1 MSKADRPVK
10 KPYRRPTL
18 RRYGDL
24 RTLTR
29 GGLRRN
35 DESNKLAGPKTRL
48 VGGTG

>member
-1 MSKADRPVK
+1 MNEPDSRVK

-18 RRYGDL
+18 KRYGDL

-48 VGGTG
+48 VGGPG